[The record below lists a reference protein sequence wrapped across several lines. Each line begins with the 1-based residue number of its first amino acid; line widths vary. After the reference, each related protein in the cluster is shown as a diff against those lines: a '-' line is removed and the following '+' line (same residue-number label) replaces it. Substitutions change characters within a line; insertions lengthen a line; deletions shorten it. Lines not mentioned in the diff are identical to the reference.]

1 MCISRRRRSGAF
13 TLVELL
19 VVIAIIGILV
29 ALLLPAVQAAREAAR
44 RMQCGNKLKQIG
56 LAMHNYHDTYK
67 TLPPAWITAN
77 QPNIITTGT
86 VNASDNWPLWSWG
99 SLILPFMEQGPLHN
113 QLTVGSPWHLNQA
126 RINGINNVL
135 TGNGL
140 QKPMPMFVCPTSV
153 AQRIALNDHW
163 SRRIGPGSA
172 QVPNLLEHRTTISN
186 YVVSSSTY
194 VTWSDG
200 GIGVER
206 GAFVEDLGSNFT
218 SIQDGTSNVIAG
230 GERVWQMNTR
240 ANTTTA
246 VGRKILYPVGA
257 ANVFGIT
264 RRNNPDS
271 RSAVI
276 AIGRPRLNLRDYTSR
291 GWARRGYSSQHPGG
305 AQFLFCDASVH
316 FLPDTIE
323 SDHEIDQLTTY
334 ATLAIRE
341 TEVDTTW
348 ERLIGRQDGADVSFQ
363 P

>member
-1 MCISRRRRSGAF
+1 MFVFRRRRTAAF

-44 RMQCGNKLKQIG
+44 RMQCSNKLKQIG

-67 TLPPAWITAN
+67 TLPPAWITAVR
-77 QPNIITTGT
+77 PTMTIGMVGAT
-86 VNASDNWPLWSWG
+86 DDWPLWSWG
-99 SLILPFMEQGPLHN
+99 SLILPFMEQGPLHS
-113 QLTVGSPWHLNQA
+113 QLTVGAPWHLEQA
-126 RINGINNVL
+126 RLAGMSNPV

-140 QKPMPMFVCPTSV
+140 QKAMPMFLCPTSV
-153 AQRIALNDHW
+153 AGRIQLNDHW
-163 SRRIGPGSA
+163 ARRIGAGNA
-172 QVPNLLEHRTTISN
+172 QVPNLLEHRTTVSN

-200 GIGVER
+200 GISVER
-206 GAFVEDLGSNFT
+206 GAFVEDIGNNFS
-218 SIQDGTSNVIAG
+218 SIQDGTSNVIAA
-230 GERVWQMNTR
+230 GERVWQMSTQPNASTG
-240 ANTTTA
+240 
-246 VGRKILYPVGA
+246 VGLKILYPVGA

-291 GWARRGYSSQHPGG
+291 AWARRGYSSQHPGG

-316 FLPDTIE
+316 FLPETIE
-323 SDHEIDQLTTY
+323 SDHELDQLTTY
-334 ATLAIRE
+334 GTLAIRE

-348 ERLIGRQDGADVSFQ
+348 ERLIGRQDGADVSYT